1 VQDRVTEPEPPV
13 MLDELKV
20 QDSPEMGDRDKA
32 RVTLPVKPPE
42 GVTVIVDVAVCVFR
56 IGAVF
61 GLAVREK
68 SPGATGVTW

>member
-13 MLDELKV
+13 IVDELRL
-20 QDSPEMGDRDKA
+20 QDSPVLGDRDKA
-32 RVTLPVKPPE
+32 RVTLPVKPPD

-56 IGAVF
+56 IGALV

-68 SPGATGVTW
+68 SPCGPGVIW